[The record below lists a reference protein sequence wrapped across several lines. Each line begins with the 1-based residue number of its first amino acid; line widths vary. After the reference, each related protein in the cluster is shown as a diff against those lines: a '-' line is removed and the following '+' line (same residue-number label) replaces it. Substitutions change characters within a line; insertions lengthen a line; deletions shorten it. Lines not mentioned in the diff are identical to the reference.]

1 MSKKEI
7 HNLDG
12 TSQIVD
18 LSAEETSSRET
29 ANTKNKE
36 IHDAEVADRENK
48 DNLKAS
54 AKTKLMNGEAL
65 TEDEAN
71 VMVGL

>member
-1 MSKKEI
+1 MKKLLINKE
-7 HNLDG
+7 NLNG
-12 TSQIVD
+12 IYVD
-18 LSAEETSSRET
+18 LTAEDLAQREKDIENAAT
-29 ANTKNKE
+29 EKTNEQTEKE
-36 IHDAEVADRENK
+36 NM

-54 AKTKLMNGEAL
+54 AKQKLMNGEAL